1 MSDHPI
7 FLVDSPKLLS
17 FYFRQLHKSFFF
29 LESLMGIFYEEQRKT
44 FLQIWVK
51 ISLCTS
57 FPMNSYRN
65 TEANHGIAFY
75 PTKSLAVFSTG
86 YHPWKHRCFRYLL
99 SVFTTSFKVGWAQIV
114 TSALRFP
121 HSCFKISYQN
131 VAVPLGWDRKKNPWE
146 TLVFPFHIL
155 SLFLQKCHRLCLG
168 KVYKNSTFLSPQ
180 ILNLLLE
187 FSLSQCHQND
197 SSFMKVLNPFIKMS
211 SPKTVSC
218 LHVQDATTQSQ
229 RDSKRLRKFIKFQSL
244 DSS

>member
-17 FYFRQLHKSFFF
+17 FYFCQLHKSFFF

-131 VAVPLGWDRKKNPWE
+131 AAVLLGWDRKKNPGRH
-146 TLVFPFHIL
+146 LFFP
-155 SLFLQKCHRLCLG
+155 
-168 KVYKNSTFLSPQ
+168 ST
-180 ILNLLLE
+180 
-187 FSLSQCHQND
+187 
-197 SSFMKVLNPFIKMS
+197 S
-211 SPKTVSC
+211 SPFFCKN
-218 LHVQDATTQSQ
+218 AT
-229 RDSKRLRKFIKFQSL
+229 DYA
-244 DSS
+244 

>member
-17 FYFRQLHKSFFF
+17 FYFCQLHKSFFF
-29 LESLMGIFYEEQRKT
+29 LESLMGIFYKEQRKT

-114 TSALRFP
+114 TSALRFHIP
-121 HSCFKISYQN
+121 ASRFLTKMLQCLWAGI
-131 VAVPLGWDRKKNPWE
+131 GKKNPGRH
-146 TLVFPFHIL
+146 LFFP
-155 SLFLQKCHRLCLG
+155 
-168 KVYKNSTFLSPQ
+168 ST
-180 ILNLLLE
+180 
-187 FSLSQCHQND
+187 
-197 SSFMKVLNPFIKMS
+197 S
-211 SPKTVSC
+211 SPFFCKN
-218 LHVQDATTQSQ
+218 AT
-229 RDSKRLRKFIKFQSL
+229 DYA
-244 DSS
+244 